1 MTHLEENEVERF
13 IGGDLPPE
21 ERRKV
26 VRHLLDGCRP
36 CRVKLVS
43 LSEVLFR
50 AKDLKE
56 DVRGI
61 QSFSYDAALARAAT
75 RARRY
80 QTRFRKERE
89 RLERALDAARL
100 PARRPPARR
109 WKAFGAGLAWRR
121 CCG

>member
-13 IGGDLPPE
+13 IGGELPPE

-50 AKDLKE
+50 AEDLKE

-61 QSFSYDAALARAAT
+61 QSFSYDAVLARAAI

-80 QTRFRKERE
+80 QTRFRKERG

-100 PARRPPARR
+100 S
-109 WKAFGAGLAWRR
+109 GEEVS
-121 CCG
+121 